1 MLSSDFEKYLDNFE
15 TVKKHFQGTYSADNL
30 PKKLKPNSF
39 IICNTDVSSGIG
51 IHWYCVFKHGSNI
64 LECFDSLGIDSTKK
78 HFLEEHFNQPKIKK
92 IVFNVTQVQ
101 SSSSNTCGLFVLY
114 FALERFFNLDMKFE
128 DLMNEIFVESTEK
141 NESNVRNFYDSHLK

>member
-15 TVKKHFQGTYSADNL
+15 TVKKHFQGTYSAENL

-92 IVFNVTQVQ
+92 NCFQCN
-101 SSSSNTCGLFVLY
+101 SSTILVVKYLWFICFVLCVGT
-114 FALERFFNLDMKFE
+114 FF
-128 DLMNEIFVESTEK
+128 
-141 NESNVRNFYDSHLK
+141 